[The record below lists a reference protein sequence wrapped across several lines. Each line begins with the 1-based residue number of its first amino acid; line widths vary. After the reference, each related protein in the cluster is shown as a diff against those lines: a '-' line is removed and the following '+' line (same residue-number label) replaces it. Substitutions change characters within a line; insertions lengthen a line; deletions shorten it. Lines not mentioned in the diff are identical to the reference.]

1 MASTLS
7 ASRRRWASGLAPST
21 FSAPGVSMA
30 RRVPSLGGPVTIS
43 VGCVASLKE
52 SVKRTLGRRRIGS
65 NRGSLEERRAD
76 SSTCS
81 MGCQRRAPSVDM
93 PSALV
98 LASSVRI
105 PREMLRAVASTD
117 DVTSDPVLRRIRIPL
132 IRRAILTRADGRA
145 EDLFVID
152 LGLSG
157 VFVERP
163 EALPTGERVG
173 IRFTLPGNDIPVQAA
188 CRVAWWHPPG
198 APLVSKS
205 LPSGVGLEFVE
216 VSR

>member
-1 MASTLS
+1 
-7 ASRRRWASGLAPST
+7 
-21 FSAPGVSMA
+21 
-30 RRVPSLGGPVTIS
+30 
-43 VGCVASLKE
+43 
-52 SVKRTLGRRRIGS
+52 
-65 NRGSLEERRAD
+65 
-76 SSTCS
+76 
-81 MGCQRRAPSVDM
+81 
-93 PSALV
+93 
-98 LASSVRI
+98 
-105 PREMLRAVASTD
+105 MLRAVASTD

-216 VSR
+216 VSRHDYDRLRTHLLDYLRSQIGPRRFHRQRLGGAEGEESS